1 MWHRESPSVKR
12 AAGQARRPGKM
23 LRNAGGRDDYA
34 RDWAYME
41 GISAPGRIHRM
52 NIHHP
57 APVPAPTPERG
68 ELLANLGRLWPYI
81 WPADRADLRLR
92 VVGALV
98 LLLFAKLA
106 TIAVPFTFKWATD
119 ALAGHPSA
127 PAGVLHE
134 SWLGWVFAAPILMT
148 VAYGG
153 MRILMAALTQVRDGI
168 FAKVAMNAV
177 RRLALM
183 TFEHMHA
190 LSLRFHLERKT
201 GGLTRV
207 LQRGR
212 DAIETIVRMVIVQA
226 VPTAVELALIV
237 VVLLYQF
244 DWRYVVVIT
253 ATVALYMGYTYA
265 ATEWRIGIRR
275 RMNDSDSDAN
285 TKAID
290 SLLNYET
297 VKYFGAEP
305 HETRRYDRAMTRYE
319 EASVRSYVSL
329 AVLNAGRAAVFTVAL
344 TVVLVMC
351 AFGIANGSKTIGD
364 FVMINAMMIQ
374 LYQPLNFMGMVYREI
389 KQALIDIET
398 MFGIL
403 AREPEIEDRPGA
415 PPLQVRAGA
424 IRFED
429 VRFAYEPARPI
440 LKGLS
445 FEVPAGRTV
454 AIVGPS
460 GAGKSTVS
468 RLIFRFYEITGGRI
482 LIDGQDIREVTQAS
496 LRHAIGMVP
505 QDTVL
510 FNDTVRYNIRYG
522 RWDASD
528 AEIEEAARL
537 AQIDGFIRLMPKGYD
552 TEVGERGLKLSGGEK
567 QRVAIARTILKG
579 PPILLLD
586 EATSALDS
594 HTEREIQDA
603 LDRVSK
609 NRTTLVIA
617 HRLST
622 IVGAD
627 EIIVLDQG
635 AIVQRGTHQQLLA
648 KGGLYASMWNR
659 QREAEQAREL
669 LARVEEDEIAPN
681 RNPPSVAEVVVA
693 PVDVAE

>member
-1 MWHRESPSVKR
+1 MSEFPRTPQMMKREVS
-12 AAGQARRPGKM
+12 GE
-23 LRNAGGRDDYA
+23 GGA
-34 RDWAYME
+34 
-41 GISAPGRIHRM
+41 
-52 NIHHP
+52 
-57 APVPAPTPERG
+57 
-68 ELLANLGRLWPYI
+68 LLQTIVHLWPYI
-81 WPADRADLRLR
+81 WPSDRRDLKLR
-92 VVGALV
+92 VLLALV
-98 LLLFAKLA
+98 LLFAAKLA

-119 ALAGHPSA
+119 ALVHQPDATGT
-127 PAGVLHE
+127 
-134 SWLGWVFAAPILMT
+134 SWFALLLAAPVLLT
-148 VAYGG
+148 VSYGG
-153 MRILMAALTQVRDGI
+153 MRVLMAAFTQMRDGI
-168 FAKVAMNAV
+168 FAKVSMHAV
-177 RRLALM
+177 RRLAILV
-183 TFEHMHA
+183 FEHMHL

-207 LQRGR
+207 LERGR
-212 DAIETIVRMVIVQA
+212 NAIETIVRMVILQLI
-226 VPTAVELALIV
+226 PTVVEVAMIS
-237 VVLLYQF
+237 VVLLWQF
-244 DWRYVVVIT
+244 DWRYVLAILV
-253 ATVALYMGYTYA
+253 TVALYMWYTYI

-275 RMNDSDSDAN
+275 KMNESDTDAN

-297 VKYFGAEP
+297 VKYFSAEAR
-305 HETRRYDRAMTRYE
+305 ETARYDRSMARYE
-319 EASVRSYVSL
+319 KASVDAYVSL
-329 AVLNAGRAAVFTVAL
+329 AVLNAGQAVIFTAGL
-344 TVVLVMC
+344 TVTMVLCVY
-351 AFGIANGSKTIGD
+351 GIRAGTNTIGD

-389 KQALIDIET
+389 KQAVIDIEA
-398 MFGIL
+398 MFTL
-403 AREPEIEDRPGA
+403 LSRDPEIKDKPGA
-415 PPLQVRAGA
+415 LPLHVAAGA

-429 VRFAYEPARPI
+429 VRFAYEPMRPI

-468 RLIFRFYEITGGRI
+468 RLLYRFYDVTGGRI
-482 LIDGQDIREVTQAS
+482 TIDGQDIRDIEQNS
-496 LRHAIGMVP
+496 LRDAIGMVP

-528 AEIEEAARL
+528 AEVEEAARL
-537 AQIDGFIRLMPKGYD
+537 AQIDAFIRSSPKGYE

-627 EIIVLDQG
+627 EIIVLDHG
-635 AIVQRGTHQQLLA
+635 VIVERGTHQRLLVA
-648 KGGLYASMWNR
+648 GGLYASMWNR
-659 QREAEQAREL
+659 QREAEAAREK
-669 LARVEEDEIAPN
+669 LALVANDEGAPN
-681 RNPPSVAEVVVA
+681 RDPPKIEEAE
-693 PVDVAE
+693 AETLPADAAE